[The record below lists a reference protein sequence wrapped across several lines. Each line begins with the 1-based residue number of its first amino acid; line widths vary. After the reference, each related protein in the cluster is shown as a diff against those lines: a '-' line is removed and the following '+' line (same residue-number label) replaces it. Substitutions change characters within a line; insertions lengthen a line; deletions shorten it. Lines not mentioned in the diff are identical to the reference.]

1 MPFFFI
7 LSLRQVGHLICRVI
21 CISLSYQILT
31 CLSFSILY
39 KNRACVTS
47 SLKNQHALFLQCLPL
62 ETMTR
67 GNMNL
72 LIIGLMVTPFLL
84 MTTAPRS
91 TQEVEQ
97 ISVQKYQK
105 TSQSIEQDSEV

>member
-1 MPFFFI
+1 
-7 LSLRQVGHLICRVI
+7 
-21 CISLSYQILT
+21 
-31 CLSFSILY
+31 
-39 KNRACVTS
+39 
-47 SLKNQHALFLQCLPL
+47 
-62 ETMTR
+62 
-67 GNMNL
+67 MNL
-72 LIIGLMVTPFLL
+72 LIIGLMVTTFLL